1 MSAPFDRYLR
11 EGEFATLIRESTG
24 KPTPVACE
32 FGPGFVR
39 LKLAD
44 GGEGFESAWAVPIL
58 ERMRGE
64 AMDAGAG
71 I

>member
-1 MSAPFDRYLR
+1 MSTFDHYLR
-11 EGEFATLIRESTG
+11 DREFETLIRESTG
-24 KPTPVACE
+24 KPTPVAVE

-39 LKLAD
+39 LKRAET
-44 GGEGFESAWAVPIL
+44 GEGFESAWAVPIL

-64 AMDAGAG
+64 TAEAGAG